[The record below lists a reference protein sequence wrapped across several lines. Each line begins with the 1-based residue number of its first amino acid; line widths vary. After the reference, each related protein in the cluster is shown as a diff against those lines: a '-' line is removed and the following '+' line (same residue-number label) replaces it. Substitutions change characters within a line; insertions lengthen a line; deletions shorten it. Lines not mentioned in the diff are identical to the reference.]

1 MPFKIQRVPLGLN
14 NFLTTFGGHTPTE
27 LEDRVRA
34 VLELTQF
41 YGLQHKQHLSTNDP
55 ALAEGGTVSAVAGQ
69 TVDDQWAVLF
79 VASAV
84 FIKTA
89 TMTALRGA
97 VQIARRSNNRIEVAS
112 EELGPFGATET
123 GAADVV
129 FVPPYPLL
137 LVPPWDIRASLKI
150 LGTDATANVTI
161 QAEIGVLQ

>member
-14 NFLTTFGGHTPTE
+14 NLLSTYGGQTPVD

-34 VLELTQF
+34 VVELTQF

-55 ALAEGGTVSAVAGQ
+55 ALAEGGTVSAIAGQ
-69 TVDDQWAVLF
+69 TINTQWCVLF

-89 TMTALRGA
+89 TMTALRGS
-97 VQIARRSNNRIEVAS
+97 VQISRRSNNRIEVAS
-112 EELGPFGATET
+112 AELGPFGATET
-123 GAADVV
+123 GACDVV
-129 FVPPYPLL
+129 FVPAYPMLL
-137 LVPPWDIRASLKI
+137 APPWDVRAALKI

-161 QAEIGVLQ
+161 QAEVGVLQ